1 MSSTTLELSRAEEQ
15 PPRQESPEWVRISYA
30 SAIALRFKSG
40 RFTRPFAFGGI
51 NLLLSYDRGCLS
63 DCGYCGLARNRPGDY
78 EDKSFIRVEWP
89 LVQTDELV
97 QRLVSD
103 EDRLT
108 RLCISMVTHGR
119 AYPDTLDIAQRITRS
134 VNAPLSLL
142 VAPPTLNEKRLQAFK
157 DAGTD
162 MIGIGL
168 DAVTEDLFR
177 SLRSDVPKG
186 GLKWPQ
192 YWRIVDASRAIFGP
206 WKVNC
211 HTLVGLGETDA
222 DLMGIFG
229 RLLDRQIFSYLF
241 CFNPE
246 PDSRMGDL
254 PKTPLHRWRRIQ
266 LAKFLLEE
274 RGLDPSAFRF
284 DDDGALARIHAPRD
298 LVEAVVEDG
307 HAFMTNGCP
316 SSGGEPGCTR
326 PMGSWR
332 PTEAPRDFPWRPTSL
347 ETREIR
353 VALGLDDLV
362 RQGPGPSRSPELCA
376 PPAAGR
382 APDPGESA

>member
-1 MSSTTLELSRAEEQ
+1 MSATTIELPVAAE
-15 PPRQESPEWVRISYA
+15 RLESPEWVRISYA
-30 SAIALRFKSG
+30 SALALGFKSG
-40 RFTRPFAFGGI
+40 RFTRPFPFGGI

-89 LVQTDELV
+89 LVRTDELV
-97 QRLVSD
+97 SRMAVR

-119 AYPDTLDIAQRITRS
+119 AYPDTLEIARRITSS
-134 VNAPLSLL
+134 VRTPLSLL
-142 VAPPTLNEKRLQAFK
+142 VAPPTLNERRLQAFK
-157 DAGTD
+157 DAGAD

-186 GLKWPQ
+186 GLKWEQ
-192 YWRIVDASRAIFGP
+192 YWRIVDGAREIFGP

-222 DLMGIFG
+222 DLMAIFE
-229 RLLDRQIFSYLF
+229 RLLHRQIFSYLF

-246 PDSRMGDL
+246 PDSRLGDL
-254 PKTPLHRWRRIQ
+254 PKTPLRRWRRIQ
-266 LAKFLLEE
+266 LAKFMLEE
-274 RGLDPSAFRF
+274 RGLDPGAFRY
-284 DDDGALARIHAPRD
+284 DDSGALVRIHAPRS
-298 LVEAVVEDG
+298 LVDAAVADG

-332 PTEAPRDFPWRPTSL
+332 PTEDPRDFPWRPAGAELQSIENAL
-347 ETREIR
+347 ALDELIRPGAGPTR
-353 VALGLDDLV
+353 
-362 RQGPGPSRSPELCA
+362 PPELCA

-382 APDPGESA
+382 VRDQGDTP